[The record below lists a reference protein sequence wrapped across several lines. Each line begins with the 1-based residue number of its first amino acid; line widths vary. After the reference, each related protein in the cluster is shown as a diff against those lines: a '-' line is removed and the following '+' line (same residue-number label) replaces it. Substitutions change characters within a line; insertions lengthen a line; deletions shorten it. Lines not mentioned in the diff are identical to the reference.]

1 MNKKGF
7 TLVELLGVVAIL
19 AMLGLVIVPVISNV
33 LSDNK
38 EKLYDVQINNIK
50 SGASSFVAEH
60 IFDINISSGSSV
72 GITLGDLKD
81 LGYIDSDIKDPI
93 TKNKF
98 SDDLA
103 IVIANQSGV
112 FVYTVCTS
120 DTTCDLDIPF
130 YDGSG
135 GCAEIFCEE

>member
-50 SGASSFVAEH
+50 SGASSFVAEN
-60 IFDINISSGSSV
+60 IFDINISSGNSV
-72 GITLGDLKD
+72 GITLGDLKN
-81 LGYIDSDIKDPI
+81 LGYIDEDIKDPI
-93 TKNKF
+93 TRNNF

-103 IVIANQSGV
+103 ITITNQNGV
-112 FVYTVCTS
+112 FTYTVCTEGVS
-120 DTTCDLDIPF
+120 CNLDIPF

>member
-50 SGASSFVAEH
+50 SGASSFVAEN
-60 IFDINISSGSSV
+60 IFDINISSGDSV
-72 GITLGDLKD
+72 GITLGDLKN
-81 LGYIDSDIKDPI
+81 LGYIDEDIKDPI
-93 TKNKF
+93 TRNNF

-112 FVYTVCTS
+112 FTYTVCTEGVS
-120 DTTCDLDIPF
+120 CNLDIPF

>member
-50 SGASSFVAEH
+50 SGASSFVAEN
-60 IFDINISSGSSV
+60 IFDINISSGDSV
-72 GITLGDLKD
+72 GITLGDLKN
-81 LGYIDSDIKDPI
+81 LGYIDEDIKDPI
-93 TKNKF
+93 TRNNF

-103 IVIANQSGV
+103 ITITNQNGV
-112 FVYTVCTS
+112 FTYTVCTEGVS
-120 DTTCDLDIPF
+120 CNLDIPF